1 MNWSEPPLSAAGV
14 EPRRRRRSLRAR
26 WRRRGRSTAQATW
39 NLRFDLLGTY
49 IPAGRVAESP
59 TLLVIAAEDV
69 CWRVALDTLAA
80 ARPALWRRRARAQ
93 WRAQRRGLEQKR
105 QRLRLLAEQTLAE
118 GS

>member
-1 MNWSEPPLSAAGV
+1 MSWSEPPLPAARV
-14 EPRRRRRSLRAR
+14 EPARRSARLRSR
-26 WRRRGRSTAQATW
+26 WRRARSEPEEDW
-39 NLRFDLLGTY
+39 NLRFDLLGAY
-49 IPAGRVAESP
+49 IPAGRVADSP

-69 CWRVALDTLAA
+69 CWRVALDTLRA

>member
-1 MNWSEPPLSAAGV
+1 MSGSESPLSAAGV
-14 EPRRRRRSLRAR
+14 VPARRRAGLRAR
-26 WRRRGRSTAQATW
+26 WRRRARGVPQDIW
-39 NLRFDLLGTY
+39 NLRFELLGTY

-59 TLLVIAAEDV
+59 TLLVIAAEEV
-69 CWRVALDTLAA
+69 CWRIARDTLAA

-105 QRLRLLAEQTLAE
+105 QRLRVLAEKTLAD